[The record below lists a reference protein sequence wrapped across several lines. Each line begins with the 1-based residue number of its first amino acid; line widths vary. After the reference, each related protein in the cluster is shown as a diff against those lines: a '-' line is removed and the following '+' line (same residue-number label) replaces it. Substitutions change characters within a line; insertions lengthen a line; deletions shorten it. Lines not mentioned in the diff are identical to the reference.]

1 VRTVAATYLGIIH
14 EAADES
20 VPALIAALSDP
31 NVEVRRESATA
42 LGSFGSDALPALPSL
57 KEAARDKNGEVAREA
72 GRTIVR
78 LQQK

>member
-1 VRTVAATYLGIIH
+1 
-14 EAADES
+14 
-20 VPALIAALSDP
+20 LSDP
-31 NVEVRRESATA
+31 NGEVRREAATA